1 MASRLQTIECH
12 EELAEGTI
20 GKVRDYEGEQKNQLI
35 SLAKAFFTAYRH
47 YVLIIVYRPPG
58 IHNYFQNTNNF
69 IPERY
74 IIAFISVSSQIVLRT
89 FVV

>member
-35 SLAKAFFTAYRH
+35 SLAKAFFTVHSSLFFYLLDRL
-47 YVLIIVYRPPG
+47 YDLIIPYRPPG
-58 IHNYFQNTNNF
+58 IHYFFRNF
-69 IPERY
+69 
-74 IIAFISVSSQIVLRT
+74 SK
-89 FVV
+89 